1 MTEKA
6 HNKQHHI
13 VVSASNLVAED
24 GVGQFTLEAV
34 AAAAGV
40 SKGGLLYHFPNKEA
54 LIEAM
59 IDSYLNDFEEQ
70 LERIR
75 VSLPEDQ
82 HGRWLRAYV
91 IASFEDVVD
100 SSLVSAALA
109 AIANQPELLQRLGK
123 RYAIWQAQAI
133 EDGVSPLT
141 ATLVMLA
148 TDGMWYTQTFGLNT
162 TEKVGSDQIRDR
174 LLKLIDNDQA

>member
-1 MTEKA
+1 MIK
-6 HNKQHHI
+6 NSQSKQHQI
-13 VVSASNLVAED
+13 VVAASNLVSED

-54 LIEAM
+54 LIEGM
-59 IDSYLNDFEEQ
+59 IDIYLNDFEAELEQ
-70 LERIR
+70 IR
-75 VSLPEDQ
+75 TGLPEDQ
-82 HGRWLRAYV
+82 HGRWLCAYV
-91 IASFEDVVD
+91 IASFEDVID

-123 RYAIWQAQAI
+123 RYDLWLAHAID
-133 EDGVSPLT
+133 DGVSPMT

-162 TEKVGSDQIRDR
+162 TERVGSTQIRDYLLR
-174 LLKLIDNDQA
+174 LIAEDRT